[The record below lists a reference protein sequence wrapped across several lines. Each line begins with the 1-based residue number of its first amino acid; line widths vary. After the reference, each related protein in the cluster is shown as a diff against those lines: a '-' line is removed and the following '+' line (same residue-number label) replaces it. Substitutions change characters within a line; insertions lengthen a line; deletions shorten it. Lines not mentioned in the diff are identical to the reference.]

1 MQVRY
6 LGQEHSLEKEMA
18 TYSRFWPEK
27 FYGQR
32 SLVGYSLKDC
42 KELSTTKQ
50 ISTCTREHTH
60 TYDILFF
67 HLCGD
72 EHLGCFHVLAIVNSA
87 AMNIAVHISFQ
98 IRVSSECMSRTRI
111 SGSQATLCLFFLRTF
126 TFSIVVA
133 PVCIPTNSVGRFPF
147 LHTPSRICY
156 LQTF

>member
-18 TYSRFWPEK
+18 TYSRFLPEK

-60 TYDILFF
+60 THMTSYFSIY
-67 HLCGD
+67 
-72 EHLGCFHVLAIVNSA
+72 VV
-87 AMNIAVHISFQ
+87 MNI
-98 IRVSSECMSRTRI
+98 
-111 SGSQATLCLFFLRTF
+111 
-126 TFSIVVA
+126 
-133 PVCIPTNSVGRFPF
+133 
-147 LHTPSRICY
+147 
-156 LQTF
+156 